1 MGQRDTVK
9 ILVAN
14 ANTTQSV
21 TDAVVAEARRH
32 AAPGT
37 EILGATATLGVGIV
51 STAAENVIAGHAAL
65 ELLAREG
72 QGVDAAILAISFDT
86 AIWAAQELFP
96 FPVIGMT
103 AAALHTACLV
113 GRRFGVITF
122 GQASRGLYLDL
133 VDASGLRGRMTGLET
148 IELAS
153 AAEYLQV
160 ERLERAVLEA
170 AARLHQGGAGS
181 VVIAG
186 AAIAGMARR
195 LQPAAPVQL
204 LDGMGCAVR
213 LAEMMVALGVRPAR
227 AVPLVNAIPPQGLDA
242 ALARALRPVLPHPG

>member
-1 MGQRDTVK
+1 MK
-9 ILVAN
+9 ILIAN

-21 TDAVVAEARRH
+21 TDAVVAEALRH

-51 STAAENVIAGHAAL
+51 STEAENVIAGHAAL

-72 QGVDAAILAISFDT
+72 QGLDAAILAISFDT
-86 AIWAAQELFP
+86 ALWAAQELFP

-122 GQASRGLYLDL
+122 GQASRSLYLDL
-133 VDASGLRGRMTGLET
+133 VDASGLRGRMVGLET
-148 IELAS
+148 VELAS

-160 ERLERAVLEA
+160 DRLEQAVLDA
-170 AARLHQGGAGS
+170 AGRLHRAGAGS

-213 LAEMMVALGVRPAR
+213 LAEMVVALGVRPAR
-227 AVPLVNAIPPQGLDA
+227 AVPLVNARPPQGIGEALIA
-242 ALARALRPVLPHPG
+242 ALQPT

>member
-1 MGQRDTVK
+1 MK

-37 EILGATATLGVGIV
+37 EIIGATATLGVGIV
-51 STAAENVIAGHAAL
+51 STEAENVIAGHAAL
-65 ELLAREG
+65 DLLAREG
-72 QGVDAAILAISFDT
+72 QGADAAILAISFDT
-86 AIWAAQELFP
+86 ALWAAQELFP

-122 GQASRGLYLDL
+122 GSASRPLYLDL
-133 VDASGLRGRMTGLET
+133 VDASGLRPRMVGLET

-153 AAEYLQV
+153 AAEYLQTD
-160 ERLERAVLEA
+160 RLEHAVLDA
-170 AARLHQGGAGS
+170 ATRLHHAGAGS
-181 VVIAG
+181 VIIAG

-213 LAEMMVALGVRPAR
+213 LAEMVVALGVHPAR
-227 AVPLVNAIPPQGLDA
+227 AIPLLNASLPKGLSPALTA
-242 ALARALRPVLPHPG
+242 ALQPAPTLR